1 MSEQNFDRRPENRR
15 IKNERRMRNYY
26 ADPTANTAIAN
37 VDRELRRERKRR
49 EEEWRREE
57 ARQNGPGYG
66 GGNRGGRPPEG
77 KDGAGGKPPV
87 SPG

>member
-1 MSEQNFDRRPENRR
+1 
-15 IKNERRMRNYY
+15 MRNYY

-66 GGNRGGRPPEG
+66 GGNRGEGRRKERTEP
-77 KDGAGGKPPV
+77 GGNPR
-87 SPG
+87 